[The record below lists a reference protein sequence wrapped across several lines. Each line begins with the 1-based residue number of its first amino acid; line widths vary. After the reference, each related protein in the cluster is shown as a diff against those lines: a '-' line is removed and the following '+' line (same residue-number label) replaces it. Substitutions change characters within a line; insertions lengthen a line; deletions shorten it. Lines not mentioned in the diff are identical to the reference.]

1 MHGFYLTIN
10 HTWRQVGPRLW
21 PDRESY
27 NRFMKPAGLLITF
40 VSVAASMIVFRAATM
55 GAAANLLKGMIGLN
69 GLALPRSVIDRLG
82 PVTGVL
88 SDLGVVRG
96 LEPGVDVNQLTI
108 WIAALTFI
116 ALVFPNTLEVL
127 ARYEPALG
135 VKELPPEKRRG
146 RLAIAW
152 SASPKWAILISI
164 IAATGVVYL
173 GGQSEFLYWQF

>member
-1 MHGFYLTIN
+1 
-10 HTWRQVGPRLW
+10 LW
-21 PDRESY
+21 PDKESY
-27 NRFMKPAGLLITF
+27 NRFMNPAGFLITF

-55 GAAANLLKGMIGLN
+55 GSAVNLLKGMVGLN
-69 GLALPRSVIDRLG
+69 GVALPRSVIERLG
-82 PVTGVL
+82 PLTSWL
-88 SDLGVVRG
+88 SEAGVVRG
-96 LEPGVDVNQLTI
+96 LEPGVDANQLTI
-108 WIAALTFI
+108 WIAGLTFI

-152 SASPKWAILISI
+152 SASPVWAVLLSV
-164 IAATGVVYL
+164 IAATGVFYL